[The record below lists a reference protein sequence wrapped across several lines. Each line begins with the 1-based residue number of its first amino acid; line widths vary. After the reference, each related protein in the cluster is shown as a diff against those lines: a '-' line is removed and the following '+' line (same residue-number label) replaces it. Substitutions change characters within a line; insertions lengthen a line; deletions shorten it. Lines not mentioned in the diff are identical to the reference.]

1 MPEPQVAQS
10 SVPIDFSSSKKT
22 PLKSTISIPT
32 SLSQTKKLVDDRTRQ
47 TEAAAVLVNQEKE
60 EVKQVEKSANFLTQ
74 VLLDAHIFSIQEHF
88 KKVGKNLELAILDQE
103 IKVRDGGEL
112 VLEVVGHMQEEI
124 AGKMKPELVSLIR
137 QFTGVDRV
145 VISVELKEEVES
157 NTPKLYTNSDKFN
170 YLREKHPALA
180 ELQRKFGLETDF

>member
-1 MPEPQVAQS
+1 MAQPS
-10 SVPIDFSSSKKT
+10 APIDFSSSKKT

-47 TEAAAVLVNQEKE
+47 TEAAAVLVSQERE
-60 EVKQVEKSANFLTQ
+60 EVKQVENSSNFLTQ
-74 VLLDAHIFSIQEHF
+74 ALLNAHIFSIQEHF
-88 KKVGKNLELAILDQE
+88 KKAGKNLELAILDQE

-112 VLEVVGHMQEEI
+112 VLEVVGHVQEEI

-145 VISVELKEEVES
+145 IIAIELKEEVES
-157 NTPKLYTNSDKFN
+157 TTPKLYTNSDKFN